1 METREIDL
9 PLKINPDPSLVYG
22 YHDCLT
28 RGVCLAC
35 GKSLDWKLEVRPN
48 DDRFCA
54 AVCCMTKYT
63 MVPESVRIT
72 SSFALTLTAEEMEE
86 AEKDDDDDFLKEL
99 QKM

>member
-1 METREIDL
+1 MDSREIDL
-9 PLKINPDPSLVYG
+9 PLKINPDPSLVYN
-22 YHDCLT
+22 YHDCLN

-35 GKSLDWKLEVRPN
+35 GKTLQWKLEVRPN

-63 MVPESVRIT
+63 MIPESVRIT
-72 SSFALTLTAEEMEE
+72 SSFSLSLTPEELAE
-86 AEKDDDDDFLKEL
+86 AEDEDGDDFLKEL